1 MGVSTD
7 MKSSEAN
14 QSEASSSERP
24 PSYSDDPVEQLSAE
38 LKLNLKVSSDTKTIT
53 QDECIAHLKFLA
65 VLADLRE
72 NISSEDGLFGIKD
85 ADADRFPESIN
96 EARARIR
103 EKRWA
108 VYTARAVD
116 RYTTWWATGL
126 PRSRQNA
133 CLSDVESADYE
144 DIINPK
150 TLVAWSPDNLPPIG
164 EGTVSLTM
172 TWN

>member
-7 MKSSEAN
+7 KLSKETK
-14 QSEASSSERP
+14 QSETSSSERP
-24 PSYSDDPVEQLSAE
+24 PSYSDDPVAQLSAE
-38 LKLNLKVSSDTKTIT
+38 LKLNLQVSSDIKSISR
-53 QDECIAHLKFLA
+53 DECVAHLKFLA

-72 NISSEDGLFGIKD
+72 NISGDDGLFGIKD
-85 ADADRFPESIN
+85 LEADRFPESIN

-116 RYTTWWATGL
+116 RYTVWWATGL
-126 PRSRQNA
+126 PRSRPNA

-150 TLVAWSPDNLPPIG
+150 TRVAWSPDNLPPIG
-164 EGTVSLTM
+164 K
-172 TWN
+172 